1 MTPPNVSADETAIRD
16 LIATW
21 LRASKGGDQETVL
34 SLMSEDV
41 VFLQAGQPPM
51 RGRSG
56 FAAAQKAMG
65 DIDIDASSEIQEIRI
80 LGDWAYCWNRLTVV
94 VSPRNGGAST
104 KRAGDVLS
112 LLQKQSG
119 RWVIVR
125 DANMLSRTES

>member
-1 MTPPNVSADETAIRD
+1 MQLPNISPDEQAIRE
-16 LIATW
+16 LIDTW
-21 LRASKGGDQETVL
+21 LRASKAGDREVVL
-34 SLMSEDV
+34 SLMAEDV
-41 VFLQAGQPPM
+41 VFLQPGQPPM
-51 RGRSG
+51 RGRAG
-56 FAAAQKAMG
+56 FAAAQKAMN
-65 DIDIDASSEIQEIRI
+65 DVDIDASSEIQEIRI

-94 VSPRNGGAST
+94 VSPRNGGAPI